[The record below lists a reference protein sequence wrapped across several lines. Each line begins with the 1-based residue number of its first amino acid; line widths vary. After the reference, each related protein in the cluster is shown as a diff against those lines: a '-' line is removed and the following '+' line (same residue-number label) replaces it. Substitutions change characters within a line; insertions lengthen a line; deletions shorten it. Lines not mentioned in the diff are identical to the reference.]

1 MMATGWL
8 LISIAT
14 GGLGVLEIAQ
24 GLIGLMR

>member
-1 MMATGWL
+1 MATGWL

-24 GLIGLMR
+24 GIMGLIR